1 MNIALIAHDLKKE
14 ELIHLTVAYRDVFA
28 RHTLFATGTTGSRI
42 MKATNLNV
50 CCLKSGPF
58 GGDQEIGA
66 LVAQNEIDA
75 VFFIRDPL
83 AALAHGSDVTALL
96 RLCDVQCIPVAT
108 NIASAELLVKA
119 IQRQELGWRDVVHRY
134 RNDRRNGTEG

>member
-1 MNIALIAHDLKKE
+1 M
-14 ELIHLTVAYRDVFA
+14 FA

-75 VFFIRDPL
+75 VFSSAIRSPRWR
-83 AALAHGSDVTALL
+83 TA
-96 RLCDVQCIPVAT
+96 PT
-108 NIASAELLVKA
+108 
-119 IQRQELGWRDVVHRY
+119 
-134 RNDRRNGTEG
+134 

>member
-1 MNIALIAHDLKKE
+1 M
-14 ELIHLTVAYRDVFA
+14 
-28 RHTLFATGTTGSRI
+28 
-42 MKATNLNV
+42 
-50 CCLKSGPF
+50 
-58 GGDQEIGA
+58 
-66 LVAQNEIDA
+66 
-75 VFFIRDPL
+75 
-83 AALAHGSDVTALL
+83 TALL